1 MREAH
6 GALSLKDIDLNL
18 KVFLYLLSPNSN
30 PSEPPPLSMDSKHE
44 TSKLIEEEPAT
55 ATRRYSV
62 TKKFVPAARKLTVA
76 EEVGKKLA
84 RMQNKKP
91 KEFLE
96 ICFREFDQACSL
108 QVSELRDTFDEALVQ
123 LSDDCDMM
131 EKNLTSLLI
140 WKQNTT
146 KARVDQATAE
156 RNNERK
162 EKLNL
167 AKWMAMFTPQ
177 DKKNTKVRFALAVGH
192 PPPSN
197 TPYIPIHP

>member
-1 MREAH
+1 
-6 GALSLKDIDLNL
+6 
-18 KVFLYLLSPNSN
+18 
-30 PSEPPPLSMDSKHE
+30 MDSKHE